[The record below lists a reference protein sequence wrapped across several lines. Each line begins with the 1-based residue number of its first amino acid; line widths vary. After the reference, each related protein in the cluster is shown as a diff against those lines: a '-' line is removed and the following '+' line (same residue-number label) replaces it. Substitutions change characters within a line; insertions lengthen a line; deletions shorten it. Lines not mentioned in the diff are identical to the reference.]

1 MSSRPLHRK
10 FHVSRNSTNLVGTSV
25 LSSNFSGIS
34 FRACRFTS
42 SHWPSNGVLRIPVFV
57 FFLLLLSEPVP
68 DFSRKLS
75 CKHAGIDHR
84 KGWLKALVLTS
95 CPEFALSNVSYLK
108 HITPS
113 NICKCLKLSIL
124 LLRNIAYEMRLR
136 HLFWIFFFC
145 IPDCWWHLTLC
156 KNPYVSVGRNWQ
168 QVLLVMHYKMQHIIL
183 LVRMLSKLTSVKSR
197 AQLLSACLWGAL
209 TAVEIGCFRD
219 PVEQHQNEV
228 WWYKDLRWIW
238 AENSG
243 VRYILYIDRNSV

>member
-57 FFLLLLSEPVP
+57 FFFLLLSEPVP

-136 HLFWIFFFC
+136 HLFWIFFLYS
-145 IPDCWWHLTLC
+145 W
-156 KNPYVSVGRNWQ
+156 
-168 QVLLVMHYKMQHIIL
+168 LLVAFNTMQKSLCVCRKELAAGFARYALQNAAYYFTGEDAEQTYQCEKQSSAVKCL
-183 LVRMLSKLTSVKSR
+183 LVRGSNCSR
-197 AQLLSACLWGAL
+197 NRVFSGSSGAAPEWGL
-209 TAVEIGCFRD
+209 V
-219 PVEQHQNEV
+219 V
-228 WWYKDLRWIW
+228 
-238 AENSG
+238 
-243 VRYILYIDRNSV
+243 